1 MSIIKFFFMKLLDSW
16 NMLKFLYEGFYASWW
31 NVIGVNCIAC
41 WVRLKCSWVFLLF
54 QYFEKVV
61 KFHLTKLIT
70 AIKLIFSSWLL
81 FVRHHVYVFRNYL
94 WYACG
99 FDIFYFGGC
108 LYAFHCMKSIKIR
121 SFFWSVLSCIWTEY
135 GPKKI
140 PHLDNF
146 HAVFLDAQAY

>member
-61 KFHLTKLIT
+61 KFHLTNLIT
-70 AIKLIFSSWLL
+70 AIKLIFGFCLSDTMFTFFEIICDMLVVLIYFISVAVCML
-81 FVRHHVYVFRNYL
+81 FTAWKVSKYGVFS
-94 WYACG
+94 G
-99 FDIFYFGGC
+99 QYFPVFG
-108 LYAFHCMKSIKIR
+108 LNTDQKKFHI
-121 SFFWSVLSCIWTEY
+121 
-135 GPKKI
+135 
-140 PHLDNF
+140 
-146 HAVFLDAQAY
+146 